1 LWGGERLKIGDVM
14 IAVATM
20 AVVVAFIAY
29 LLDLVF
35 VPALGLVNGYAVSY
49 VVYGLVSAIVAG
61 AVFAGK
67 IQESRK
73 EAIAKITVV
82 WGLFWFLL
90 ANVFTAFSADG
101 TYATQQYAGQYG
113 TNLSAEQWAYWQ
125 FMYTD
130 MAALTIV
137 GIAVVTAIVGLYIGS
152 MLRKPKKT

>member
-1 LWGGERLKIGDVM
+1 MKNGDVL
-14 IAVATM
+14 IVVATM

-35 VPALGLVNGYAVSY
+35 VPTLGLVNGFAVSY

-67 IQESRK
+67 INESKR

-82 WGLFWFLL
+82 WGLFWYLL
-90 ANVFTAFSADG
+90 ANIFSAYSANG
-101 TYATQQYAGQYG
+101 TYATQQYTGQYG
-113 TNLSAEQWAYWQ
+113 TNLSAQQWTYWQ
-125 FMYTD
+125 FVYTD

-137 GIAVVTAIVGLYIGS
+137 GIAVATAIIGLYIGS
-152 MLRKPKKT
+152 MLRKPKKI